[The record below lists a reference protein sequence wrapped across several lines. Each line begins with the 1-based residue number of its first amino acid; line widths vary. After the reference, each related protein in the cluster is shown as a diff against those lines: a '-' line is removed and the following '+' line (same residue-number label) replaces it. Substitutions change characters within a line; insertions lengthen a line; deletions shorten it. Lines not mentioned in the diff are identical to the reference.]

1 MYLDLM
7 DVLRA
12 PGGVSERPI
21 SIAPQTL
28 DDIEIV
34 EPVRGV
40 VKAANARRNVVI
52 SGRAQTAIR
61 MNCSRCLQPYSQP
74 LDLELEAS
82 VPISFFRGKLNGTK
96 VGSLQGEVETDEE
109 EELDDETAAI
119 FDSHSVDVL
128 ELVRQAIVLQSP
140 IKPLCREECPG
151 LPEAQSYQNAEDAR
165 WSALEKWQSQSEGS
179 TNGAA

>member
-34 EPVRGV
+34 EPVTGV
-40 VKAANARRNVVI
+40 VRAANARRNVVI
-52 SGRAQTAIR
+52 SGHAHTAIR
-61 MNCSRCLQPYSQP
+61 MNCSRCLQLYSQP
-74 LDLELEAS
+74 LALELEAS

-96 VGSLQGEVETDEE
+96 VGSLQGEVEIDEE
-109 EELDDETAAI
+109 EEIDDETAAI
-119 FDSHSVDVL
+119 FDAHSVDVL
-128 ELVRQAIVLQSP
+128 ELIRQAIVLQSP
-140 IKPLCREECPG
+140 IKPLCSEDCAG
-151 LPEAQSYQNAEDAR
+151 LPEAKSYQNAEDER
-165 WSALEKWQSQSEGS
+165 WSALEKWKSQVDSN
-179 TNGAA
+179 NGTA